1 VSVLNVV
8 ATIDVPMSHQ
18 GADRPDVKNSVV
30 LEPPL
35 RIKSSAGTKQMAI
48 ETRTIDQSKAFG
60 FTG

>member
-1 VSVLNVV
+1 
-8 ATIDVPMSHQ
+8 MSHQ